1 MSESTNDVKKVYF
14 DPSTIETIDKSVLN
28 FIKGLNLFSN
38 TNEGWREVPVVWGTS
53 ERAFL
58 VKNSKDIRD
67 QQGILKLPIISVYRS
82 SIVKDM
88 SSKGVF
94 QGNVPGNNDEQGGSL
109 VVSRVINQDKTKNFA
124 NADAKRL
131 YKQEN
136 YPYDNQKIVYKTVS
150 APMPVNVT
158 VSYEITIRTEYQ
170 QQMNELMLPFITKP
184 GTINYVNL
192 QESEHRFEGFVDGN
206 FNDQGNLQNFSSDE
220 RRFETKISLRVVGYL
235 VGEDKNGERPHYS
248 IRENFVEVK
257 MPKERIII
265 DPDEWDKT

>member
-1 MSESTNDVKKVYF
+1 
-14 DPSTIETIDKSVLN
+14 
-28 FIKGLNLFSN
+28 
-38 TNEGWREVPVVWGTS
+38 
-53 ERAFL
+53 
-58 VKNSKDIRD
+58 
-67 QQGILKLPIISVYRS
+67 
-82 SIVKDM
+82 
-88 SSKGVF
+88 
-94 QGNVPGNNDEQGGSL
+94 
-109 VVSRVINQDKTKNFA
+109 
-124 NADAKRL
+124 
-131 YKQEN
+131 
-136 YPYDNQKIVYKTVS
+136 
-150 APMPVNVT
+150 
-158 VSYEITIRTEYQ
+158 
-170 QQMNELMLPFITKP
+170 MLPFITKP